1 MQAEA
6 SAAPRVWGRHP
17 GSHYTAFR
25 QARVDAEEPRRSAI
39 ARRAARKEET
49 SSMRLVTFE
58 DEPKRYRLGAFADG
72 VVVDLNAAY
81 RALLEERGERRAGE
95 LAGEAVPPEMLA
107 FLDAGDRAMNAA
119 RDALKLIARL
129 GADSARERGLARRAE
144 SVRLRAPVT
153 RPTKLILVGLNYR
166 DHAEEA
172 GMKIPEVPT
181 IFSKY
186 SNCAIGPGEA
196 IKIPKVS
203 AMIDYE
209 AEYAFV
215 IGRAGRDIPP
225 DRAMDYVAGYTIVN
239 DVSCRDYQMKTGQW
253 MIGKT
258 FDTFAPMGPYLV
270 TRDEIADPHNLEIS
284 LHLNGER
291 MQHSNTRN
299 LIFKTGYLIA
309 FLSQVFT
316 FEPGDV
322 VSTGTPAGV
331 GYARKPPVFMKA
343 GDRVRVEVEG
353 LGALENPVE
362 DA

>member
-1 MQAEA
+1 
-6 SAAPRVWGRHP
+6 
-17 GSHYTAFR
+17 
-25 QARVDAEEPRRSAI
+25 
-39 ARRAARKEET
+39 
-49 SSMRLVTFE
+49 MRLVTFE
-58 DEPKRYRLGAFADG
+58 DEPKRNRLGAVADG

-95 LAGEAVPPEMLA
+95 LSVEAVPPEMLA
-107 FLDAGDRAMNAA
+107 FLDSGDRAMNAA

-129 GADSARERGLARRAE
+129 GADGARERGLARRAE
-144 SVRLRAPVT
+144 SVRLRAPVP

-186 SNCAIGPGEA
+186 ANCVIGPGDA

-215 IGRAGRDIPP
+215 IGRTGRDIPA

-284 LHLNGER
+284 LHLNGQR

-299 LIFKTGYLIA
+299 LIFKTEHLIA

-322 VSTGTPAGV
+322 VSTGTPGGV
-331 GYARKPPVFMKA
+331 GFARKPPVFMKA

>member
-1 MQAEA
+1 
-6 SAAPRVWGRHP
+6 
-17 GSHYTAFR
+17 
-25 QARVDAEEPRRSAI
+25 
-39 ARRAARKEET
+39 
-49 SSMRLVTFE
+49 MRLVTFE
-58 DEPKRYRLGAFADG
+58 DEPKRNRLGAVADG

-81 RALLEERGERRAGE
+81 RAVLEERGERRAAE
-95 LAGEAVPPEMLA
+95 LAVEAVPPEMLA

-129 GADSARERGLARRAE
+129 GADGSRERGLARRTE
-144 SVRLRAPVT
+144 SVHLRAPVP

-186 SNCAIGPGEA
+186 ANCVIGPGDA

-215 IGRAGRDIPP
+215 IGRAGRDIPA

-284 LHLNGER
+284 LHLNGQR

-299 LIFKTGYLIA
+299 LIFKTEHLIA

-322 VSTGTPAGV
+322 VSTGTPGGV
-331 GYARKPPVFMKA
+331 GFARKPPVFMKA
-343 GDRVRVEVEG
+343 GDLVRIEVEG

>member
-1 MQAEA
+1 
-6 SAAPRVWGRHP
+6 
-17 GSHYTAFR
+17 
-25 QARVDAEEPRRSAI
+25 
-39 ARRAARKEET
+39 
-49 SSMRLVTFE
+49 MRLVTFE
-58 DEPKRYRLGAFADG
+58 DEPKRYRLGAVADG
-72 VVVDLNAAY
+72 LVVDLNAAY

-95 LAGEAVPPEMLA
+95 LAVEAVAPEMLA

-119 RDALKLIARL
+119 KDALKLIARL
-129 GADSARERGLARRAE
+129 GADGARERGLARRAE
-144 SVRLRAPVT
+144 SVRLRAPVP
-153 RPTKLILVGLNYR
+153 RPTKFILVGLNYR

-186 SNCAIGPGEA
+186 ANCVIGPGDA

-203 AMIDYE
+203 TMIDYE

-225 DRAMDYVAGYTIVN
+225 DRAMEYVAGYTIVN

-284 LHLNGER
+284 LHLNGQR

-299 LIFKTGYLIA
+299 LIFKTEYLIA

-331 GYARKPPVFMKA
+331 GYARKPPVFMKP
-343 GDRVRVEVEG
+343 GDRVLIEVEG

-362 DA
+362 AA

>member
-1 MQAEA
+1 
-6 SAAPRVWGRHP
+6 
-17 GSHYTAFR
+17 
-25 QARVDAEEPRRSAI
+25 
-39 ARRAARKEET
+39 
-49 SSMRLVTFE
+49 MRLVTFE
-58 DEPKRYRLGAFADG
+58 DEPKRCRLGAVADG

-95 LAGEAVPPEMLA
+95 LAVEAVPPEMLA

-119 RDALKLIARL
+119 SDALKLIARL
-129 GADSARERGLARRAE
+129 GANGARERGLARPTE
-144 SVRLRAPVT
+144 SVRLRAPVP

-186 SNCAIGPGEA
+186 ANSVIGPGDA

-225 DRAMDYVAGYTIVN
+225 ARAMDYVAGYTIVN

-284 LHLNGER
+284 LHLNGQR

-299 LIFKTGYLIA
+299 LIFKTEYLIA

-343 GDRVRVEVEG
+343 GDRVRIEVEG

>member
-1 MQAEA
+1 
-6 SAAPRVWGRHP
+6 V
-17 GSHYTAFR
+17 
-25 QARVDAEEPRRSAI
+25 
-39 ARRAARKEET
+39 RRAARKEET

-58 DEPKRYRLGAFADG
+58 DEPKGNRLGAIADG
-72 VVVDLNAAY
+72 VVVDLNTAY
-81 RALLEERGERRAGE
+81 CALLEERGERRGGE
-95 LAGEAVPPEMLA
+95 LAVEAVPPEMLA

-129 GADSARERGLARRAE
+129 GADGARERGLARRAD
-144 SVRLRAPVT
+144 SVRLRAPVP

-186 SNCAIGPGEA
+186 PNCVVGPGAA

-215 IGRAGRDIPP
+215 IGRAGRDIPH

-284 LHLNGER
+284 LHLNGQR

-299 LIFKTGYLIA
+299 LIFKTEYLIA

-316 FEPGDV
+316 LEPGDV
-322 VSTGTPAGV
+322 VSTGTPGGV
-331 GYARKPPVFMKA
+331 GFARKPPVFMKA
-343 GDRVRVEVEG
+343 GDRVRIEVEG

>member
-1 MQAEA
+1 
-6 SAAPRVWGRHP
+6 
-17 GSHYTAFR
+17 
-25 QARVDAEEPRRSAI
+25 
-39 ARRAARKEET
+39 
-49 SSMRLVTFE
+49 MRLVTFE
-58 DEPKRYRLGAFADG
+58 DEPKRNRLGAVADG

-95 LAGEAVPPEMLA
+95 LSVEAVPPEMLA
-107 FLDAGDRAMNAA
+107 FLDSGDRAMNAA

-129 GADSARERGLARRAE
+129 GADGARERGLARRAE
-144 SVRLRAPVT
+144 SVRLRAPVP

-186 SNCAIGPGEA
+186 ANCVIGPGDA

-215 IGRAGRDIPP
+215 IGRAGRDITP

-284 LHLNGER
+284 LQLNGQR

-299 LIFKTGYLIA
+299 LIFKTEHLIA

-322 VSTGTPAGV
+322 VSTGTPGGV
-331 GYARKPPVFMKA
+331 GFARKPPVFMRA

>member
-1 MQAEA
+1 
-6 SAAPRVWGRHP
+6 
-17 GSHYTAFR
+17 
-25 QARVDAEEPRRSAI
+25 
-39 ARRAARKEET
+39 
-49 SSMRLVTFE
+49 MRLVTFE
-58 DEPKRYRLGAFADG
+58 DEPKRNRLGAVADG

-95 LAGEAVPPEMLA
+95 LSVEAVPPEMLA
-107 FLDAGDRAMNAA
+107 FLDSGDRAMNAA

-129 GADSARERGLARRAE
+129 GADGARERGLARRAE
-144 SVRLRAPVT
+144 SVRLRAPVP

-186 SNCAIGPGEA
+186 ANCVIGPGDA

-215 IGRAGRDIPP
+215 IGRAGRDITP

-284 LHLNGER
+284 LQLNGQR

-299 LIFKTGYLIA
+299 LIFKTEYLIA

-322 VSTGTPAGV
+322 VSTGTPGGV
-331 GYARKPPVFMKA
+331 GFARKPPVFMKA

>member
-1 MQAEA
+1 
-6 SAAPRVWGRHP
+6 
-17 GSHYTAFR
+17 
-25 QARVDAEEPRRSAI
+25 
-39 ARRAARKEET
+39 
-49 SSMRLVTFE
+49 MRLVTFE
-58 DEPKRYRLGAFADG
+58 DEPKRYRLGAVADG

-95 LAGEAVPPEMLA
+95 LAIEAVPPEMLA

-119 RDALKLIARL
+119 SDALKLIARL
-129 GADSARERGLARRAE
+129 GADGARERGLARPTE
-144 SVRLRAPVT
+144 SVRLRAPVP
-153 RPTKLILVGLNYR
+153 RATKLILVGLNYR

-186 SNCAIGPGEA
+186 ANSVIGPGDA

-225 DRAMDYVAGYTIVN
+225 ARAMDYVAGYTIVN

-284 LHLNGER
+284 LNLNGQR

-299 LIFKTGYLIA
+299 LIFKTEYLIA

-343 GDRVRVEVEG
+343 GDRVRIEVEG

>member
-1 MQAEA
+1 MNPNAIVSAPSPTASWSISTRPIARCWRSAA
-6 SAAPRVWGRHP
+6 SAARVNLP
-17 GSHYTAFR
+17 LK
-25 QARVDAEEPRRSAI
+25 V
-39 ARRAARKEET
+39 
-49 SSMRLVTFE
+49 
-58 DEPKRYRLGAFADG
+58 
-72 VVVDLNAAY
+72 
-81 RALLEERGERRAGE
+81 
-95 LAGEAVPPEMLA
+95 VPPEMVA
-107 FLDAGDRAMNAA
+107 FLAAGERAMNAA
-119 RDALKLIARL
+119 RDALALATRL
-129 GADSARERGLARRAE
+129 GADGARERGLARRAE
-144 SVRLRAPVT
+144 SVRLRAPVP
-153 RPTKLILVGLNYR
+153 RPTKFILVGLNYR

-172 GMKIPEVPT
+172 GFKIPEVPT
-181 IFSKY
+181 FFSKY
-186 SNCAIGPGEA
+186 ANCVIGPGDA

-209 AEYAFV
+209 GEYAFV

-225 DRAMDYVAGYTIVN
+225 ERAMEYVAGYTIVN
-239 DVSCRDYQMKTGQW
+239 DVSCRDYQLKTGQW

-284 LHLNGER
+284 LYLNGQR

-343 GDRVRVEVEG
+343 GRPGADRDRGSGRAGEPDRG
-353 LGALENPVE
+353 RLAAPSYR
-362 DA
+362 ARRW